1 MKWTDY
7 REALGLGFNDDQKNE
22 AFINRMA
29 LLFDF
34 LKNNTPYFFKP
45 ICLHYFKTVCEYP
58 YNGYEFSSVEYSIK
72 KETTLTGIISKS
84 IAFVQAWNTSLSGE
98 SDCLVEP
105 FLYDTLDY
113 LKIPYEIIEDEDGK
127 FVFPKGAKELDEV
140 NVNIPFEWL
149 KDYPKARAA
158 MCVALK
164 AYSESTDYS
173 NTADLFRK
181 ALETFSQE
189 FFNKSCSLE
198 NLKSEYGKYM
208 QQKGVPA
215 ELSGNFETTLQM
227 YTNYM
232 NNYAKHQNR
241 TEKKFLEFIMYQTGN
256 IIRFVIT
263 LSKTN

>member
-1 MKWTDY
+1 MKWIDY
-7 REALGLGFNDDQKNE
+7 REALGIGFNDTQKKE

-29 LLFDF
+29 LLFDCQKENLPDSF
-34 LKNNTPYFFKP
+34 EL
-45 ICLHYFKTVCEYP
+45 ICLHYFDTVCEYP
-58 YNGYEFSSVEYSIK
+58 SYGYSFRSIEQSIK
-72 KETTLTGIISKS
+72 KEATLSGIISKI
-84 IAFVQAWNTSLSGE
+84 IAFAHAWKYDLSGK
-98 SDCLVEP
+98 SNCIVEP
-105 FLYDTLDY
+105 FLLNTLDY

-127 FVFPKGAKELDEV
+127 FVFPKGAKELDEA
-140 NVNIPFEWL
+140 NVNATFEWL

-158 MCVALK
+158 MSTALR

-189 FFNKSCSLE
+189 FFNKSSNLE

-208 QQKGVPA
+208 QQKGVPTK
-215 ELSGNFETTLQM
+215 LSGNFETTLQM

-241 TEKKFLEFIMYQTGN
+241 TEEKFLEFIMYQTGN